1 VDGVTG
7 TRRRELADA
16 LSQIV
21 QSAPPLEQRSG
32 RARLDQDVTAWSAEV
47 PTPADVLR
55 LVSEVRQRTLDDFS
69 LHHEEVL
76 ARAGLVAVAAV
87 SKRHVHQALTDAL
100 TGLATRARL
109 DEEIQHLVAVSS
121 RLRTPLTAVMLD
133 VDGLKQIND
142 EQGHAAG
149 DVALADVGLAI
160 RTHLRQADRA
170 FRWGG
175 DEFVLFLPDT
185 TAEGARVLVDRIVTA
200 CSTPVSAGIAT
211 HSGDAADL
219 DVAAWL
225 THADVALYGGRRARR
240 AGTMRQRRYG
250 PATMALTSVAAA
262 ALGWLVL
269 PAAAHSLATFGSPD
283 SVAHQSA
290 AARPTSPRGI
300 TRRQPTPTRS
310 LPAQVAKPAS
320 VRPAIPALTPVSL
333 PVPVTT
339 PRVPVVPVSVPS
351 LPTGGVPTAPVPTAP
366 IPTPLTPA
374 PAPSPSGL
382 VTGILRTVGK
392 VVSALL

>member
-21 QSAPPLEQRSG
+21 GSAPRLEQRSA
-32 RARLDQDVTAWSAEV
+32 RTRLDQDVTAWSTAV

-55 LVSEVRQRTLDDFS
+55 LVSEVRQRTSADCS
-69 LHHEEVL
+69 PHHEEVL

-87 SKRHVHQALTDAL
+87 SQRHVHEALTDAL

-160 RTHLRQADRA
+160 RAHLRQADRA

-185 TAEGARVLVDRIVTA
+185 TAEGARNLVDRIVTA

-211 HSGDAADL
+211 HSGEAADL
-219 DVAAWL
+219 DIATWL
-225 THADVALYGGRRARR
+225 THADAALYGGRRARR
-240 AGTMRQRRYG
+240 ASATRQRRYG
-250 PATMALTSVAAA
+250 PATMALTSAAA
-262 ALGWLVL
+262 GALGWLVL
-269 PAAAHSLATFGSPD
+269 PAAAHSIATFGSPG
-283 SVAHQSA
+283 SVAHQSVASHPTGPLVTRPSRHVTRTRPVTAHVATVQRA
-290 AARPTSPRGI
+290 AG
-300 TRRQPTPTRS
+300 
-310 LPAQVAKPAS
+310 
-320 VRPAIPALTPVSL
+320 PALAPAPSVVVVPAVHVVPATL
-333 PVPVTT
+333 PVTVT
-339 PRVPVVPVSVPS
+339 VPS
-351 LPTGGVPTAPVPTAP
+351 AAPVPS
-366 IPTPLTPA
+366 PLTPA
-374 PAPSPSGL
+374 PAPSPGGL
-382 VTGILRTVGK
+382 VTGLLHTVGRI
-392 VVSALL
+392 VSALV